1 MKYHNSLLTLE
12 ETHPETFR
20 ECQDGMF
27 NINRTTKPFLGNS
40 IDLTLEQ
47 TISADV
53 ASQKICV
60 ASMTN

>member
-12 ETHPETFR
+12 ETHPETFP

-27 NINRTTKPFLGNS
+27 NINRTTKPLLGNS
-40 IDLTLEQ
+40 VDLTVEQ

-53 ASQKICV
+53 VSQKIRI